1 MNIAAVITACIFL
14 LLSFAALGFIYVG
27 KAPFCKGRYKGFYLG
42 SCGVYISGVIL
53 VLIFTLI
60 MKGLP
65 VAYVLISDI
74 TITVVF
80 CLTVGL
86 IYFMT
91 RSIVEAA
98 EKAEKKEN
106 NDKREE

>member
-1 MNIAAVITACIFL
+1 MNIAAVITACLFL

-86 IYFMT
+86 IFFMT
-91 RSIVEAA
+91 RSIVEVA

-106 NDKREE
+106 DDKREE